1 MTPQPESGRGTT
13 RGFFFYPSP
22 EIRSIY
28 ESNLGPER
36 SYSESLATELKALSL
51 LEIENKG
58 DEFGAA
64 GAAAFLNILANVY
77 IA

>member
-1 MTPQPESGRGTT
+1 
-13 RGFFFYPSP
+13 
-22 EIRSIY
+22 
-28 ESNLGPER
+28 
-36 SYSESLATELKALSL
+36 LKALSL